1 MAFLCHAKLV
11 SPPKAVLCGAREA
24 PSGLCGLLGVLSR
37 LGHDAV
43 EVRLRGRLSEGRLD
57 VLLPS
62 RLKLAVLV
70 NVALERGA
78 VGRGLEELLARVD
91 LPREGGVALIARGR
105 FGVDRTDDV
114 STECVGGAC
123 DEVLV
128 LLADSTIR
136 EPGGHVLRDLACHH
150 LRGRVCLVKLPHLA
164 LCGLRLA
171 PHVPEALNVLLD
183 SPVELADR
191 IRRLVEARAC
201 VVPILLELFSLEV
214 SLGDLAPQV
223 LEFLLELP
231 DFGDGLGVVQ
241 VDLDFSMPDVV
252 YQIDSYIA
260 ITPSTLPVEGVS
272 AILRVCSRTIPTVS
286 DTRHPS
292 RRYSARSRRRVS

>member
-1 MAFLCHAKLV
+1 MAFLCHTKLV
-11 SPPKAVLCGAREA
+11 SPSKAVLCGAGEA
-24 PSGLCGLLGVLSR
+24 PSGLCGLLGVL
-37 LGHDAV
+37 A
-43 EVRLRGRLSEGRLD
+43 RLSHDLVECGLRRGLGKCRLD

-62 RLKLAVLV
+62 RLKLTVLV
-70 NVALERGA
+70 NVALEGGS
-78 VGRGLEELLARVD
+78 VGRGLEELLACVNLACER
-91 LPREGGVALIARGR
+91 GVALIARGR

-114 STECVGGAC
+114 STECIGGAC

-128 LLADSTIR
+128 LLTDSTLG
-136 EPGGHVLRDLACHH
+136 EPGGHVLRDFACRH
-150 LRGRVCLVKLPHLA
+150 LRGRVCLVKLSHLA
-164 LCGLRLA
+164 LCGLCLA
-171 PHVPEALNVLLD
+171 PHVPEPLDVLLD
-183 SPVELADR
+183 SPVEFADR
-191 IRRLVEARAC
+191 IRRLVEGRAR

-223 LEFLLELP
+223 LELLLELP

-286 DTRHPS
+286 GIRHPS
-292 RRYSARSRRRVS
+292 RRYSARSKRRVS